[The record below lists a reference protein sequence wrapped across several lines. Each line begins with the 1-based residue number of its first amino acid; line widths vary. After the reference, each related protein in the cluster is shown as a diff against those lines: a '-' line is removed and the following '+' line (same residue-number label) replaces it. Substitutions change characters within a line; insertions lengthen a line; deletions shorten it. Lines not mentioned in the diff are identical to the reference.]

1 MGSRQEKHLPYYTV
15 LEAIQ
20 HAKGCPLCFL
30 ETEASRRYLEGVL
43 YEFVNDPGV
52 RRDLARSNGYCHR
65 HAHALAAFRS
75 GFGTAILYQDQIRLF
90 LEFMD
95 ALRAP
100 VAKIVRKPAAIAWA
114 KRALCPACR
123 LESESRERHVSILIE
138 GISDKAMR
146 AAFDACP
153 GLCVPHF
160 LFVLDRTRSDGMRQ
174 YLIDTQQRKLR
185 AVQAE
190 LAEFIARHDY
200 RRAGE
205 GFGETGDSWLRAI
218 RLMVGEQG
226 TESAPG
232 GDPAS

>member
-1 MGSRQEKHLPYYTV
+1 MGSRQEKHLPYYAV

-20 HAKGCPLCFL
+20 QAKGCPLCSL
-30 ETEASRRYLEGVL
+30 EAEASRRYLEGVL
-43 YEFVNDPGV
+43 HEFVNDPGV
-52 RRDLARSNGYCHR
+52 RRDLARSGGYCHR

-90 LEFMD
+90 LEFLD
-95 ALRAP
+95 TLSAP
-100 VAKIVRKPAAIAWA
+100 AAKLVRKPAAEAWA

-123 LESESRERHVSILIE
+123 LESESRERHVATLIE
-138 GISDKAMR
+138 GMGDEAMR

-160 LFVLDRTRSDGMRQ
+160 LFVLDRTKSGGTRQ
-174 YLIDTQQRKLR
+174 YLIETQQRKLR
-185 AVQAE
+185 ALQAE

-200 RRAGE
+200 RRVGE

-218 RLMVGEQG
+218 RLMVGDCPE
-226 TESAPG
+226 P
-232 GDPAS
+232 